1 MKQMGRKRLS
11 LFGGLF
17 LFVLAVQSKPVSCHE
32 DSTAQGRRDLSPNS
46 VTEPAG
52 RLFLPADTPRFS
64 RFLVALDNLGQ
75 TRLFRAGYLGVPLVL
90 GGLVEKHQDSKFR
103 RLRNDFMPRF
113 HRPLDNYTQ
122 FVPAAA
128 VLAQLG
134 GVPSRDSCGR
144 MFASDAF
151 SAVLMTGVVPGLK
164 HSTRIERPD
173 GAGNHNI
180 PSGHTATAF
189 MTATMLSKEYGHQ
202 FAIAS

>member
-1 MKQMGRKRLS
+1 MGRKRLS

-32 DSTAQGRRDLSPNS
+32 DSTAQGRRDLLPDS
-46 VTEPAG
+46 VTESAG
-52 RLFLPADTPRFS
+52 RSFLPADTLRFS
-64 RFLVALDNLGQ
+64 RFQVALDNLGQ
-75 TRLFRAGYLGVPLVL
+75 THLFRASYLGVPLVL

-128 VLAQLG
+128 VLALKLG
-134 GVPSRDSCGR
+134 GVPSRDSWGR

-151 SAVLMTGVVPGLK
+151 SAVLMTGAVQGLK